1 MGRAKFLGKT
11 LKFKDIKEKS
21 LHDIKNMLQDLRIE
35 LGKARFELA
44 NNTLKDFST
53 IRKKKTDI
61 ARILTIIKQ
70 KSK

>member
-1 MGRAKFLGKT
+1 M
-11 LKFKDIKEKS
+11 KFKEIQEKS

-44 NNTLKDFST
+44 NNTLKDFS
-53 IRKKKTDI
+53 IIIKKKRDI

-70 KSK
+70 KSE